1 MSVIKTRKDSFFG
14 LHFDHHAYPYHG
26 EQGTDLKEED
36 IRWICQNIRPD
47 FIQIDSKGHPG
58 WASYATKMG
67 NALPYCKDT
76 LEIWRRVTAEE
87 GVALYLHHS
96 GVFDAKYCQ
105 EHPDEQQ
112 IDHTGKIYTGSTR
125 NDGKYVDEHLI
136 PQMSE
141 IVENYHVDGFWVDG
155 EAWATYTDF
164 HPETLEKFQKETG
177 IDLQGRLPATP
188 EDPYYQEYRDY
199 AREMFRR
206 YVRHYV
212 DEMHKRHPGVQ
223 ITSNWIFSDLMPEPV
238 SANVDYLSGDLRPED
253 SVNSARY
260 AARALAQ
267 QEMPWDLMSWN
278 FRCKTGLVEGDVVK
292 HTVQILQEA
301 ASVICVG
308 GAYQN
313 YIMQFK
319 TGEPNMYQVKN
330 MVHLAK
336 FMRERQPFCFR
347 GKPVRE
353 AAMFLSD
360 YNMRMECE
368 QLWLRTNWE
377 RAMGVTAAVCDAGYS
392 LGIISEHR
400 LDWLKDYKVILVP
413 ELKFELEKDTM
424 DKLLEFARNGGN
436 LVLFGKNTCK
446 MFAKHGVPMT
456 VTDLEEHYPEG
467 TIPHECGLPTNPV
480 GLYPK
485 TYYLTYDEDKFQSSA
500 IFRPA
505 TIKCDG
511 QTVALVQL
519 DVREAGEPVAV
530 RLPYGAGTVSAAAF
544 DLGTQYVESRQFTH
558 RELLRRML
566 SGVYTPTVKLEKVTG
581 LLEIV
586 DLDVNGK
593 QMIQLL
599 NVGGSH
605 FAINCA
611 TEDFIPPVLD
621 IELSI
626 ALDQAPVKLVLQPEG
641 KELPFEYRDGRAYVK
656 VDRVDIHSII
666 EVVK

>member
-1 MSVIKTRKDSFFG
+1 MKTRKDSFFG

-26 EQGTDLKEED
+26 QQGTDLKEED
-36 IRWICQNIRPD
+36 IRWICRTLKPD

-58 WASYATKMG
+58 WASYATKLG
-67 NALPYCKDT
+67 NALPHCMDT
-76 LEIWRRVTAEE
+76 LALWRRVTEEE

-96 GVFDAKYCQ
+96 GVFDAKYCE
-105 EHPDEQQ
+105 EHPEEEQ
-112 IDHTGKIYTGSTR
+112 IDHTGKAYTGSTR
-125 NDGKYVDEHLI
+125 NDGKYVDELLI

-238 SANVDYLSGDLRPED
+238 TANVDYLSGDLRPEN

-278 FRCKTGLVEGDVVK
+278 FRCKTGLAEGDVVK
-292 HTVQILQEA
+292 HPVQVLQEA

-308 GAYQN
+308 GAFQN

-330 MVHLAK
+330 MTALAE
-336 FMRERQPFCFR
+336 FMHARKPFCFR

-377 RAMGVTAAVCDAGYS
+377 RAMGVTAAVCDSGYS

-400 LDWLKDYKVILVP
+400 LDWLSDYKVILVP
-413 ELKFELEKDTM
+413 ELKFELEQSTM
-424 DKLLEFARNGGN
+424 EKLLDFARNGGN

-446 MFAKHGVPMT
+446 MFAKHGVPFT
-456 VTDLEEHYPEG
+456 VTDLEEYYPEG
-467 TIPHECGLPTNPV
+467 TIPHECGLPTNPDR
-480 GLYPK
+480 LYPK
-485 TYYLTYDEDKFQSSA
+485 TYYLTYDENKLESSA

-505 TIKCDG
+505 TIQCDG
-511 QTVALVQL
+511 EVLGLVQL
-519 DVREAGEPVAV
+519 DVREAGEPIAV
-530 RLPYGAGTVSAAAF
+530 RVPFGAGSVCAAAF
-544 DLGTQYVESRQFTH
+544 DLGSQYVESRQYTH

-566 SGVYTPTVKLEKVTG
+566 NGVYTPAVKLEHVTG
-581 LLEIV
+581 LLEIM

-593 QMIQLL
+593 QMIQLV

-611 TEDFIPPVLD
+611 TEDYIPPVLD

-626 ALDQAPVKLVLQPEG
+626 ALPKAPEKLILQPEG
-641 KELPFEYRDGRAYVK
+641 RELPFEYRDGRAYVK

-666 EVVK
+666 EVVEQ